1 MEMTKEKAIAIGEA
15 LNYQPIGNRLI
26 VLAPKP
32 SDTTKSGIIKSDSMM
47 REEEVSQEQLYV
59 IKLSK
64 EESVQKSGIEVG
76 DKIITRYTAVLPI
89 DCPVEGYHI
98 CETDL
103 YKTIGY
109 IK

>member
-1 MEMTKEKAIAIGEA
+1 MEMTKEKAIAIGKE

-32 SDTTKSGIIKSDSMM
+32 SDTTKSGIIKSESMM
-47 REEEVSQEQLYV
+47 KEEEVSQEQLFV
-59 IKLSK
+59 IKLSN

-76 DKIITRYTAVLPI
+76 DRIITRYTAVLPLDLNI
-89 DCPVEGYHI
+89 EGYHI